1 LDRTLAPVSASL
13 RNIATLVL
21 KQRCE
26 VEVVKGLILDDGDY
40 YYYYYYY
47 YYYCYGDDDDDD
59 DSDDIEDVDG
69 TG

>member
-1 LDRTLAPVSASL
+1 MAPVSGSL

-26 VEVVKGLILDDGDY
+26 VEGVKGLILDY

-47 YYYCYGDDDDDD
+47 YGDVDDDN
-59 DSDDIEDVDG
+59 SDDIEDVNG